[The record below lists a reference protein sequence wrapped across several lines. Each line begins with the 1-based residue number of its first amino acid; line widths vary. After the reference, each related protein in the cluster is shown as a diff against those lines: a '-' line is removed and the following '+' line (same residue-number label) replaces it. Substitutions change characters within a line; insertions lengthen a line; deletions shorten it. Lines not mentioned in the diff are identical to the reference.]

1 MSNNVFDLL
10 NRLEQD
16 FEVEAAQVASK
27 EKLDE
32 IRVKYLGKKSE
43 INSVLKGLKD
53 MEPEARKIM
62 GAKASAF
69 RENVERFIKSKET
82 EIVNLDIARQIEAA
96 GGFDI
101 TLPGDYA
108 LKGSLHPITIVAKE
122 LVDIFTSMGFN
133 VVDGPELESEYYNFE
148 ALNVPADHPARDM
161 QDTYWCDN
169 GQLLRTQ
176 TSTCQIRA
184 MEKFGAPL
192 KIVAPGRCFRNES
205 IDASHENTFF
215 QFEGMVIDKDVSISN
230 LIYCMKQ
237 LLSKFFQKDVEVR
250 LRPGFFPFVEPGFEL
265 DLKCMIC
272 GGKGCPTCKHSG
284 WIELLPCGMV
294 HPNVLRAGGIDPEEY
309 TGFAFGGGLTRL
321 AMMRYGIRDI
331 RVLNSGDIR
340 VMEQFNK
347 VIY

>member
-1 MSNNVFDLL
+1 MSDNSFELL
-10 NRLEQD
+10 ERLEREFSD
-16 FEVEAAQVASK
+16 SAANVTGID
-27 EKLDE
+27 KLEE
-32 IRVKYLGKKSE
+32 IRVRFLGKKSE
-43 INSVLKGLKD
+43 INAVMKGLKD
-53 MEPEARKIM
+53 MEPEARKEI
-62 GAKASAF
+62 GARASAF
-69 RENVERFIKSKET
+69 RSKIEQFVKDKET
-82 EIVNLDIARQIEAA
+82 ELTDKAIADEIAAA
-96 GGFDI
+96 GGFDV
-101 TLPGDYA
+101 TLPGRFDR
-108 LKGSLHPITIVAKE
+108 KGSLHPITIVARE
-122 LVDIFTSMGFN
+122 LTEIFTSMGFN

-176 TSTCQIRA
+176 TSACQIRA

-215 QFEGMVIDKDVSISN
+215 QFEGMVVDRNVSISN
-230 LIYCMKQ
+230 LIYCMQQ
-237 LLSKFFQKDVEVR
+237 LLSKFFQRDVEVR

-272 GGKGCPTCKHSG
+272 GGKGCPTCKQSG